1 MSGLMDRFPPM
12 PDGQVTLANW
22 RASPF
27 NQWGFQHVREIVPSA
42 DIANDPDDLWRLPP
56 VVADLQALAIDDGQG
71 GHIGLEAFLTRTRTD
86 AFVLVHRGRVLCE
99 RYANGM
105 GPTTPHILMS
115 VSKSML
121 GLLAGILAA
130 NGVLDIDAPAE
141 HYVPELRGSAF
152 QGAVVRQLLDMR
164 VGLGFD
170 EDYLATSG
178 PIVQYRKATNWNP
191 LDPGEIA
198 TDLRAFLPTL
208 DARSGPHGGAFNYV
222 SPCTDLLGWIIER
235 ASGRRFADLFSELL
249 WTRLGA
255 ARPCYIT
262 VDRLGAPRC
271 AGGMCMT
278 AMDLARVGQL
288 LAAGGRRGD
297 RQIVP
302 QAWIDD
308 IMTAGDPDAWLA
320 GPFVPY
326 FPGRPMHYRA
336 KWYVE
341 RGTEP
346 VLSGLGIHGQHLF
359 VDPARRIVVAKFSS
373 QASPLDG
380 DAIRMTYRAF
390 DAIRALL
397 SGG

>member
-1 MSGLMDRFPPM
+1 MSGLMDRFPPAR
-12 PDGQVTLANW
+12 DGQVTLANW
-22 RASPF
+22 RVSPF

-56 VVADLQALAIDDGQG
+56 VDTDLKTLAIDDGQG
-71 GHIGLEAFLTRTRTD
+71 GHIGLDAFLTRTQTD

-130 NGVLDIDAPAE
+130 HGVLDIDAPAE
-141 HYVPELRGSAF
+141 QYVPELQNSAF
-152 QGAVVRQLLDMR
+152 QGALVRHLLDMR
-164 VGLGFD
+164 AGLGFD

-191 LDPGEIA
+191 LDLGETA
-198 TDLRAFLPTL
+198 TDLRSFLPTL
-208 DARSGPHGGAFNYV
+208 DTRSGPHGGAFNYV

-235 ASGRRFADLFSELL
+235 GSGRRFADLFSELL

-302 QAWIDD
+302 RAWIDD
-308 IMTAGDPDAWLA
+308 IMTAGDPEAWLA

-346 VLSGLGIHGQHLF
+346 VLSGFGIHGQHLF
-359 VDPARRIVVAKFSS
+359 VDPARQIVMAKFSS
-373 QASPLDG
+373 QALPLDG
-380 DAIRMTYRAF
+380 DAIRMTYRAI

-397 SGG
+397 AGA

>member
-1 MSGLMDRFPPM
+1 MSGMMDRFPPG
-12 PDGQVTLANW
+12 PESQVTLANW

-27 NQWGFQHVREIVPSA
+27 NRWGFQHVREIVPSA
-42 DIANDPDDLWRLPP
+42 DISNDPDDLWRLPP
-56 VVADLQALAIDDGQG
+56 VDTDLSSLAIDDGRG
-71 GHIGLEAFLTRTRTD
+71 GHVSLDTFLKRTATD
-86 AFVLVHRGRVLCE
+86 AFVVVHRGRVLCE
-99 RYANGM
+99 RYTNGM
-105 GPTTPHILMS
+105 GPGAPHILMS

-121 GLLAGILAA
+121 GLLAGVLAA
-130 NGVLDIDAPAE
+130 NGILDIDATAE

-152 QGAVVRQLLDMR
+152 QGATVQQLLDMR
-164 VGLGFD
+164 VGLAFD
-170 EDYLATSG
+170 EDYLATAG

-191 LDPGEIA
+191 LEPGEIA
-198 TDLRAFLPTL
+198 CDLRAFLPTL
-208 DARSGPHGGAFNYV
+208 SDSSGPHGGAFNYV

-235 ASGRRFADLFSELL
+235 ASGRRYADLFSDLL

-288 LAAGGRRGD
+288 LVAGGRRGT

-302 QAWIDD
+302 EAWIDD
-308 IMTAGDPDAWLA
+308 ITTGGDPSAWMA
-320 GPFVPY
+320 GPFAPF
-326 FPGRPMHYRA
+326 FPGRSMHYRA
-336 KWYVE
+336 KWYVQ
-341 RGTEP
+341 RGSEP

-359 VDPARRIVVAKFSS
+359 VDRAQEIVVAKFSS
-373 QASPLDG
+373 QAMPLDSG
-380 DAIRMTYRAF
+380 AIRMTYRAV

-397 SGG
+397 ADA